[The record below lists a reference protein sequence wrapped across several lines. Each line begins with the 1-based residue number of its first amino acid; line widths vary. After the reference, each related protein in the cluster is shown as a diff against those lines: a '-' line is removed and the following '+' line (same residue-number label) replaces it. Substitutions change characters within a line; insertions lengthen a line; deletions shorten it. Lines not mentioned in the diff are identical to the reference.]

1 MRYGPGHAGDL
12 SRSSGAEVRVSSTA
26 KEDPLEGQVVDSR
39 YRLRRRIGSGGM
51 SVVYLAERVGI
62 GKPIAIKFLRSAFAN
77 LPDFVRRFEQE
88 AHACSR
94 LSHLNCVT
102 VIDFGVAFGSPYL
115 VMEYVHGRLLSSIVA
130 AGPVTSERAITITR
144 QILAGLRHAHA
155 RSVIHR
161 DLKPGNVML
170 MEMTGAADFV
180 KIMDFG
186 TAQILTGEGAPQK
199 AGTDV
204 GTPWYMSPEQAAG
217 QPTDQRTDLYA
228 VGVMLFEMLTGER
241 PYVAEDPMR
250 VLQMHLFSPIPS
262 ARALKP
268 ELGLSPELEAAIVK
282 AMQKQ
287 PGDRFDSA
295 EAFDRVLQDLPELRR
310 VRGSAVPRTGELP
323 AIPAVTTGPLPA
335 ASRATTPSPLP
346 PSVPPA
352 PSTPAR
358 TASETGPAPAMTAPE
373 PDATPPPALVSTAPT
388 TPSSR
393 HGWIVVAV
401 VIAVLAGATVV
412 LALFA
417 SGALTR

>member
-1 MRYGPGHAGDL
+1 
-12 SRSSGAEVRVSSTA
+12 
-26 KEDPLEGQVVDSR
+26 VVDSR

-77 LPDFVRRFEQE
+77 LPDFVSRFEQE

-115 VMEYVHGRLLSSIVA
+115 VMEYVHGRLLSSVLA
-130 AGPVTSERAITITR
+130 AGPVLSERAITIAR

-155 RSVIHR
+155 RGVIHR

-186 TAQILTGEGAPQK
+186 TAQILTREGAPQK

-268 ELGLSPELEAAIVK
+268 ELGLSPELEAAIVQ

-287 PGDRFDSA
+287 PADRFDSA
-295 EAFDRVLQDLPELRR
+295 EAFDKALQEVPEFRR

-323 AIPAVTTGPLPA
+323 AIAATTGPLPA

-346 PSVPPA
+346 AGAPPPA
-352 PSTPAR
+352 PPTPPPR
-358 TASETGPAPAMTAPE
+358 TSETGPAPAMTAAPE
-373 PDATPPPALVSTAPT
+373 ERPTPPAPVIAEL

-401 VIAVLAGATVV
+401 VIAVLAGATLV

-417 SGALTR
+417 AGVFGR

>member
-1 MRYGPGHAGDL
+1 
-12 SRSSGAEVRVSSTA
+12 VSSTTRD
-26 KEDPLEGQVVDSR
+26 DPLGGQVVDSR

-62 GKPIAIKFLRSAFAN
+62 GKPIAIKFLRSAFVN
-77 LPDFVRRFEQE
+77 LPDFVSRFEQE

-94 LSHLNCVT
+94 LSHLNCVS

-130 AGPVTSERAITITR
+130 VGPVAPERAITIAR

-170 MEMTGAADFV
+170 VEMTGAADFV

-186 TAQILTGEGAPQK
+186 TAQILTGEGAQREV
-199 AGTDV
+199 GTDV

-268 ELGLSPELEAAIVK
+268 ELNLSPELEAAIVK

-287 PGDRFDSA
+287 PADRFDSA
-295 EAFDRVLQDLPELRR
+295 ESFDKALQEVPEIRR
-310 VRGSAVPRTGELP
+310 SRRTAIPSTGEL
-323 AIPAVTTGPLPA
+323 AALVATDDGPVETFP
-335 ASRATTPSPLP
+335 RTP
-346 PSVPPA
+346 PSPPA
-352 PSTPAR
+352 PIAPQSAPSSSPRMSETDPTPALL
-358 TASETGPAPAMTAPE
+358 TPSD
-373 PDATPPPALVSTAPT
+373 PDSAPPPSTTAETAAPRG
-388 TPSSR
+388 S
-393 HGWIVVAV
+393 GWLVVAI
-401 VIAVLAGATVV
+401 VI
-412 LALFA
+412 ALFA
-417 SGALTR
+417 GAAVVFGLFAVGVLKR